1 MILKYNLDY
10 TNYSMLLNNII
21 SNLNYFEKLINE
33 KTIINRNANNAG
45 FVNVVQMVFGM
56 LILVGFSVFIGYLLF
71 LVQ

>member
-1 MILKYNLDY
+1 MV
-10 TNYSMLLNNII
+10 
-21 SNLNYFEKLINE
+21 LNYFEKLIKQREIVN
-33 KTIINRNANNAG
+33 NNSNNAG